1 MKKVFLLVALVATT
15 AMFVACKSDDDEKEE
30 ARPVEY
36 TIVGF
41 TDSQLPDAW
50 QNAEEWGFL
59 IRTDLYIT
67 ELKGKKE
74 VGYKTESINGTN
86 GDRLSLVAY
95 GADNLRIEYVLT
107 CSADELESVEIM
119 NKTFSV
125 VLDYSHTTIRLADF

>member
-1 MKKVFLLVALVATT
+1 MKKVFLLVALVAT

-50 QNAEEWGFL
+50 QNAEEFGFS

-74 VGYKTESINGTN
+74 VGYKTERINGTN

-107 CSADELESVEIM
+107 CSIDEIESVEIM

>member
-1 MKKVFLLVALVATT
+1 MKKVFLLVALVAT

-50 QNAEEWGFL
+50 QNAEEFGFS

-74 VGYKTESINGTN
+74 VGYKTESINGTS

-107 CSADELESVEIM
+107 CSIDEIESVEIM